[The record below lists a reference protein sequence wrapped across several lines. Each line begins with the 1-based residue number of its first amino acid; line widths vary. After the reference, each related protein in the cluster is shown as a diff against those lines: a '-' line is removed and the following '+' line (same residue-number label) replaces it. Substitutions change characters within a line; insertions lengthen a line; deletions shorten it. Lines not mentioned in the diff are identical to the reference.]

1 MTTVPES
8 HRDLLQ
14 AQVAILATLGPNG
27 APQST
32 ALWFLAEDDDT
43 IGLSLNTLRQ
53 KTKNLQRNPAFSL
66 MIIDPASPYRYIE
79 FRGTAV
85 VEPDDDYTFADKL
98 GAKYGANLRER
109 DQPGETR
116 VQVTLPLTK
125 VVTWG

>member
-14 AQVAILATLGPNG
+14 AQVAILATVGPNG
-27 APQST
+27 TPQSS
-32 ALWFLAEDDDT
+32 ALWFLAEDDNT
-43 IGLSLNTLRQ
+43 IRLSLNTLRQ
-53 KTKNLQRNPAFSL
+53 KTKNLQRDPAFSL
-66 MIIDPASPYRYIE
+66 LIMDPGSPYRYIE

-116 VQVTLPLTK
+116 VKVTLPLTK